1 MQRGAGYVADDAG
14 LGVTLCGTVFVSA
27 SLSLLLT
34 LSALTLLSLF
44 SLLPHQKLGYPL
56 TVYNRTKSKTA
67 PLVALG
73 AKAADSIE
81 EVGAN
86 SDVVFSIV
94 AFPSDVRA
102 VFLGAAGAKGLID
115 VMQPGSIVV
124 DMTTSEPSLAREI
137 AAAAAARGIC
147 ALDAPVSGGDI
158 GAREARL
165 SIMVGGQ
172 KDAMDAITPLFQ
184 SSQSLHQRRHRFV
197 ARASWPCPAFD
208 LTHQ

>member
-1 MQRGAGYVADDAG
+1 M
-14 LGVTLCGTVFVSA
+14 
-27 SLSLLLT
+27 
-34 LSALTLLSLF
+34 
-44 SLLPHQKLGYPL
+44 
-56 TVYNRTKSKTA
+56 YNRTKAKTA

-73 AKAADSIE
+73 AKAVDSVE

-94 AFPSDVRA
+94 AFPADVRA
-102 VFLGAAGAKGLID
+102 VFLGGSGARGLLD
-115 VMQPGSIVV
+115 VMAPGSIVV

-137 AAAAAARGIC
+137 AAAAAAKGIC

-165 SIMVGGQ
+165 SIMVGGE

-184 SSQSLHQRRHRFV
+184 ASQSQRPTREHDSL
-197 ARASWPCPAFD
+197 ARLICHA
-208 LTHQ
+208 